1 MKNKVT
7 TPLKAPIKALEDT
20 QKFLPTT
27 RGAPSKYRPE
37 MCNIVIQVAND
48 GGFHA
53 AMMVACGIG
62 NDTFYRW
69 KKEIPEFKEAVDQA
83 DLISLA
89 LQEAV
94 LVDGMLGKI
103 KNYNFNANAM
113 ILNNKWR
120 AHYAR
125 VNSSGGDTNIE
136 ITNNTINLSKDEID
150 NKIAQVLERLKKSGT
165 DYTTNLI
172 EHNPVH
178 EDDLLDE

>member
-1 MKNKVT
+1 MK
-7 TPLKAPIKALEDT
+7 IQGEIT
-20 QKFLPTT
+20 QEVVPYT
-27 RGAPSKYRPE
+27 RGAPTKYRSD
-37 MCNIVIQVAND
+37 MCGIVIQVAHD

-69 KKEIPEFKEAVDQA
+69 KNEIPEFKQAVDQA

-120 AHYAR
+120 AQYAR
-125 VNSSGGDTNIE
+125 SGSGDNTE
-136 ITNNTINLSKDEID
+136 ITINTVNLSKDQLD
-150 NKIAQVLERLKKSGT
+150 NKIAQKLERLKSLGIEMNKT
-165 DYTTNLI
+165 PIKDELI
-172 EHNPVH
+172 E
-178 EDDLLDE
+178 